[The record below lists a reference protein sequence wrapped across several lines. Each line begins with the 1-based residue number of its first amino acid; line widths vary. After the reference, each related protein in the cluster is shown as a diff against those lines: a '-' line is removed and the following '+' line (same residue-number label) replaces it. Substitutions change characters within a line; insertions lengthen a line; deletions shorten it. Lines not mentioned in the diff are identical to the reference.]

1 MTTQLQ
7 IYSFYRFKKIDN
19 KKKLKIELLK
29 FINKKKIR
37 GTILIANE
45 GINGSISGKPIE
57 LNEIIRIIKKKLK
70 IRNLSLKINN
80 IDYLPFNRI
89 KIRLKKEIVSFGVGN
104 LNINERESKY
114 IHPSEWNDL
123 INSNN
128 IKLIDTRN
136 LYEINIGRFKKSINL
151 MTSTFREFPKKFD
164 DLKIKKDDR
173 IAMYCTGGIR
183 CEKAS
188 LYLSSI
194 GYKNIYQLDG
204 GILNY
209 LSYYK
214 ENSKENLWRGECFV
228 FDNRVSVNRK
238 LGQGKFIQCH
248 GCRRPI
254 TFEDT
259 KTREFEK
266 GVCCPYCFNE
276 RSNEQKIRSN
286 VRQKQIDNANMHGL
300 SHPFKKINQKEFK

>member
-1 MTTQLQ
+1 MTSQLQ
-7 IYSFYRFKKIDN
+7 IYSFYRFKKINN
-19 KKKLKIELLK
+19 KKKLKIDLLK

-37 GTILIANE
+37 GTILIAHE
-45 GINGSISGKPIE
+45 GINGSISGKSIE
-57 LNEIIRIIKKKLK
+57 LNEIIKIIKKTVK

-89 KIRLKKEIVSFGVGN
+89 KIRLKKEIVSFGMGN
-104 LNINERESKY
+104 LNINERKSKY

-123 INSNN
+123 INSTN

-136 LYEINIGRFKKSINL
+136 LYEINIGRFKKSINP

-164 DLKIKKDDR
+164 ELKIKKDDR

-194 GYKNIYQLDG
+194 GYKKIYQLDG

-209 LSYYK
+209 LSYCK
-214 ENSKENLWRGECFV
+214 ENLKENLWQGECFV

-238 LGQGKFIQCH
+238 LGPGKFIQCH

-254 TFEDT
+254 TFKDT
-259 KTREFEK
+259 KTKEYKK

-300 SHPFKKINQKEFK
+300 SHSFKKINQKEFE